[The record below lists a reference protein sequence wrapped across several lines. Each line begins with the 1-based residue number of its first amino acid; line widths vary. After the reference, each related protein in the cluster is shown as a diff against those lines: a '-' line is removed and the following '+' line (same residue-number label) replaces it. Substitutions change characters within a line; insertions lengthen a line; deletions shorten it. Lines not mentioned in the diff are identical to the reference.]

1 MALFSISAF
10 CIKHYFSGCFHGGIV
25 SLRHGQPSACYG
37 GDPSM
42 DKQWS
47 GYAWLSIHNV
57 LQEQAMEKAVF
68 DSAVDGVR

>member
-1 MALFSISAF
+1 
-10 CIKHYFSGCFHGGIV
+10 
-25 SLRHGQPSACYG
+25 
-37 GDPSM
+37 M